1 VQLLSGLGL
10 RAVRHFDMASYLP
23 CEAIPHINKEME
35 NMLRLIGLG
44 LVLVGTYYLGRNI
57 IFTTDVYPWWR
68 GIAADASILALVSG
82 SVLLFTLPRG
92 LRSFGWLLI
101 LAGIVLVFMSSRAIL
116 NPTSLWEFFI
126 SVVSIVAG
134 YRMLTARRS
143 IF

>member
-1 VQLLSGLGL
+1 
-10 RAVRHFDMASYLP
+10 
-23 CEAIPHINKEME
+23 
-35 NMLRLIGLG
+35 
-44 LVLVGTYYLGRNI
+44 
-57 IFTTDVYPWWR
+57 
-68 GIAADASILALVSG
+68 
-82 SVLLFTLPRG
+82 